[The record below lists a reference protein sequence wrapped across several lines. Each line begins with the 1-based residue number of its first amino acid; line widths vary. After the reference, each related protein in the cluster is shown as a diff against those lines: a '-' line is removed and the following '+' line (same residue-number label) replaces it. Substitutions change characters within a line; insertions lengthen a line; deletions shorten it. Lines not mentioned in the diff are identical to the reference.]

1 MSLFRKNKVV
11 HIPTVAKNVY
21 DVTGAGDTVIATF
34 TLAYAAGASM
44 EEAAVIA
51 NHAGGIVVGEVGT
64 AVVTPEQLDKSL
76 NENGGLKIREFSFN

>member
-1 MSLFRKNKVV
+1 
-11 HIPTVAKNVY
+11 
-21 DVTGAGDTVIATF
+21 
-34 TLAYAAGASM
+34 M

-76 NENGGLKIREFSFN
+76 SANGGLKIREFPFS